1 MKSKFTLGLTIGAT
15 VGGLISLCDA
25 QTREHVR
32 GNLMRAGSEAVF
44 YLRNPGVFVNDV
56 KTSYARVATSV
67 STSADKGLRGLEEVQ
82 HALQKV
88 SKLDDQ
94 IELPAGQRPK
104 QLASGGNTVAAR

>member
-25 QTREHVR
+25 QTRAHVR
-32 GNLMRAGSEAVF
+32 GNLMRAGSETVF
-44 YLRNPGVFVNDV
+44 YLRNPGVLVNDV
-56 KTSYARVATSV
+56 KTSYARVATSI
-67 STSADKGLRGLEEVQ
+67 STTADKGLKGLEEVQ

-94 IELPAGQRPK
+94 IELPAGGSQK
-104 QLASGGNTVAAR
+104 HLTGAGTAAR